1 MRNIICFHNPQEEN
15 GYLSNWFESSF
26 KIDNIEFVS
35 MEQYMMYEKAVLF
48 NDMEIA
54 AQILKLSDAATV
66 KSLGRAVRNYNDV
79 LWNGVRQIVIY
90 KGLIQKFSQ
99 NESLKKQLLETS
111 PHILAECAVNDKIW
125 GIGLS
130 MKDENR
136 FNMKKWS
143 GQNLLGFTLM
153 QVRDDLERKCL

>member
-153 QVRDDLERKCL
+153 QVRNDLERKCL

>member
-26 KIDNIEFVS
+26 KIDNIEFSS

-54 AQILKLSDAATV
+54 SQILELSDVATV

>member
-35 MEQYMMYEKAVLF
+35 MEQDMMYEKAVLF

-153 QVRDDLERKCL
+153 QVRNDLERKCL